1 MARRYGPDGV
11 RQWNGKAPEDFNAE
25 DVRSFLAD
33 TDPILHG
40 KDDLIMAKNNV
51 NTAAQ
56 EAPAGME
63 TRAGEDMDNYLLM
76 EAPIAEMAEA
86 FNMSIDDAVTARV
99 NAAVE
104 AAMQIEVNVRPI
116 EPRGKL
122 IGVAEVKMNGLSVDD
137 FKVFNGDKG
146 LFVGAPSKP
155 DSSTR
160 SGFRRTAH
168 VYDENLQAVL
178 DSKALEGYNA
188 AVEKL
193 VARAAAAQA
202 MSVKPSIREAIKEG
216 AEQAAK
222 ENASRSAPEKAGKA
236 GHDDR

>member
-25 DVRSFLAD
+25 DVQSFLAD
-33 TDPILHG
+33 TDSILQG
-40 KDDLIMAKNNV
+40 KDDFIMSKNNAAV
-51 NTAAQ
+51 QATTAN
-56 EAPAGME
+56 ME

-168 VYDENLQAVL
+168 VYDENLQAIL
-178 DSKALEGYNA
+178 DSKALEGYNT

-222 ENASRSAPEKAGKA
+222 ENASRPAPEKAGKA
-236 GHDDR
+236 ARDDR

>member
-1 MARRYGPDGV
+1 MP
-11 RQWNGKAPEDFNAE
+11 
-25 DVRSFLAD
+25 AD
-33 TDPILHG
+33 
-40 KDDLIMAKNNV
+40 
-51 NTAAQ
+51 
-56 EAPAGME
+56 ME
-63 TRAGEDMDNYLLM
+63 THAGQDIDQYLLM

-86 FNMSIDDAVTARV
+86 FNMSIDDAVKARV

-104 AAMQIEVNVRPI
+104 VAMQIEVNVRPI

-168 VYDENLQAVL
+168 IYDENLQAVL

-202 MSVKPSIREAIKEG
+202 MSVKPSIREAIKAG
-216 AEQAAK
+216 AEQAAQD
-222 ENASRSAPEKAGKA
+222 NTTRPTPEKTGKA

>member
-33 TDPILHG
+33 THTRLNEKGDF
-40 KDDLIMAKNNV
+40 IMSKNNV
-51 NTAAQ
+51 AAQ
-56 EAPAGME
+56 ATPANME

-222 ENASRSAPEKAGKA
+222 ENAARPAPEKAGKA

>member
-1 MARRYGPDGV
+1 MARRYGPDGA

-25 DVRSFLAD
+25 DVRSFLTD
-33 TDPILHG
+33 TDSIIYG
-40 KDDLIMAKNNV
+40 EDDYSMSKNNV
-51 NTAAQ
+51 AAQ
-56 EAPAGME
+56 EAPADVE
-63 TRAGEDMDNYLLM
+63 TQAGQDMDQYLLM

-86 FNMSIDDAVTARV
+86 FNMSIDDAVTVRV
-99 NAAVE
+99 SAAVE

-146 LFVGAPSKP
+146 LFLGPPSKP

-168 VYDENLQAVL
+168 VYDEDLQAVL

-188 AVEKL
+188 AVDKL

-216 AEQAAK
+216 AEQAAQD
-222 ENASRSAPEKAGKA
+222 NAARPAPEKAGKA